1 MKIYLDLI
9 MILNFFFDF
18 LLLLSVSILLKR
30 RAKVKRIIYA
40 SFIGGISILFLFI
53 NINSLE
59 LFFFKFF
66 ISILMILIAFGYKN
80 IKYTLINILYLYV
93 VSIFLGGGLYL
104 LNVQFSYKH
113 VGIVFYNNG
122 LSINV
127 IIMILLAPI
136 IIYIYI
142 KQGKR
147 LRNNYSNY
155 YDVRIYLNDIYI
167 DAIGYLDTGNNLV
180 DPITSKP
187 VILIDK
193 RKILF
198 DIKEFMLIPYYTVS
212 GRAMMK
218 CLKINKIIINKR
230 EYKNILLG
238 VIDNI
243 NLDGVDV
250 ILNNKLEGIC

>member
-18 LLLLSVSILLKR
+18 LLLVSVSVLLKR
-30 RAKVKRIIYA
+30 RAKVTRIIYA

-53 NINSLE
+53 NISSLE
-59 LFFFKFF
+59 LFFFKFI
-66 ISILMILIAFGYKN
+66 ISIFMILIAFGYKN
-80 IKYTLINILYLYV
+80 IKYTLMNTLYLYV
-93 VSIFLGGGLYL
+93 VSVFLGGGLYL
-104 LNVQFSYKH
+104 LNIQFSYKQ

-122 LSINV
+122 LSIN
-127 IIMILLAPI
+127 IIVMILLTPI

-155 YDVRIYLNDIYI
+155 YDVRIYFNDDYI

-187 VILIDK
+187 VILMDK
-193 RKILF
+193 RKMLF

-212 GRAMMK
+212 GRDMMK
-218 CLKINKIIINKR
+218 CLKIDMVVINKK
-230 EYKNILLG
+230 EYKNVLLG
-238 VIDNI
+238 IIDDI

-250 ILNNKLEGIC
+250 ILNNKMEEIC